1 MERLG
6 LGRRKDHRAWA
17 AAGVASC
24 AIGLVLGACAG
35 PQSTL
40 LPTLSPRPS
49 ASASS
54 DLPSAQP
61 TDPDG
66 GHVATGL
73 AIVGQLDPA
82 SPLTEIFL
90 VQPDGELRLITGLGD
105 GASVGGA
112 GPVWSPDGRQI
123 AFGPSVVGSGVFPQV
138 WVVRADGTEQRMI
151 AQLDAEEF
159 SLPSWS
165 PDGRHLVYGDATPP
179 GDRRIWLAN
188 LRTNNVER
196 IGTGALPRFLPGGDQ
211 IGFVLGVEGLVPG
224 DPAALTQVV
233 HVMDLD
239 TLEPEIFAR
248 ADNAVWSPDGSLV
261 LIQQDGSLTLANA
274 DGTGGQLV
282 ADGEQPVWSPGG
294 SRFAYLS
301 GTDSDGRSLISL
313 MDRSGTQLWSDVVG
327 SGLSWSPDGTR
338 LAVQVDFP
346 ERVVRVLD
354 AATGEELWVAPG
366 SQPAW
371 RP

>member
-1 MERLG
+1 M
-6 LGRRKDHRAWA
+6 GRKKDHRRWS
-17 AAGVASC
+17 AAGVATC
-24 AIGLVLGACAG
+24 AIALLVGACAS
-35 PQSTL
+35 PQTTVL
-40 LPTLSPRPS
+40 QTLSPRPS
-49 ASASS
+49 AGASS
-54 DLPSAQP
+54 GLPTALPSD
-61 TDPDG
+61 TSG
-66 GHVATGL
+66 GHVAAGL
-73 AIVGQLDPA
+73 AIVSQVSLD

-90 VQPDGELRLITGLGD
+90 VQGNGELRLITGLGD

-112 GPVWSPDGRQI
+112 GPVWSPDGRWI

-138 WVVRADGTEQRMI
+138 WVVRADGTGQRMI

-165 PDGRHLVYGDATPP
+165 PDGRRMVYADATPP

-188 LRTNNVER
+188 LRTEDVER

-248 ADNAVWSPDGSLV
+248 AENAVWSPDGSLV
-261 LIQQDGSLTLANA
+261 LIQQDGILTLANA
-274 DGTGGQLV
+274 DGAGGQIV
-282 ADGEQPVWSPGG
+282 ADGEQPAWSPDG

-313 MDRSGTQLWSDVVG
+313 MDRNGTQLWSDVVG
-327 SGLSWSPDGTR
+327 SGVSWSPDGTR
-338 LAVQVDFP
+338 LAVQVEYP
-346 ERVVRVLD
+346 ERVVHVLD
-354 AATGEELWVAPG
+354 AATGEQLWEAPG

>member
-1 MERLG
+1 MALDRTN
-6 LGRRKDHRAWA
+6 DHRVWHT
-17 AAGVASC
+17 AGVAVC
-24 AIGLVLGACAG
+24 AIGLVVGACAS
-35 PQSTL
+35 PSATL
-40 LPTLSPRPS
+40 QQTLSPQPS
-49 ASASS
+49 AGASS
-54 DLPSAQP
+54 ALPSTQP
-61 TDPDG
+61 SDPSG
-66 GHVATGL
+66 EHVAAGL
-73 AIVGQLDPA
+73 AIVSQVSLD

-90 VQPDGELRLITGLGD
+90 VQDNGELRLITGLGE

-123 AFGPSVVGSGVFPQV
+123 AFGPSVLGSGVFPQV
-138 WVVRADGTEQRMI
+138 WVVRADGTGQRMI

-165 PDGRHLVYGDATPP
+165 PDGRRLVYADATPP

-188 LRTNNVER
+188 LRTEDVER
-196 IGTGALPRFLPGGDQ
+196 IGTGALPRFLPGGDR

-233 HVMDLD
+233 HVMDVD

-248 ADNAVWSPDGSLV
+248 AENAVWSPDGTAV
-261 LIQQDGSLTLANA
+261 LIQQDGILSLAHA
-274 DGTGGQLV
+274 DGTGAQLV
-282 ADGEQPVWSPGG
+282 ADGEQPAWSPDG

-313 MDRSGTQLWSDVVG
+313 MDRNGTQLWSDVVG
-327 SGLSWSPDGTR
+327 SWVSWSPDGTR

-346 ERVVRVLD
+346 ERVVHVLD
-354 AATGEELWVAPG
+354 AATGEQLWEAPG

>member
-1 MERLG
+1 
-6 LGRRKDHRAWA
+6 
-17 AAGVASC
+17 
-24 AIGLVLGACAG
+24 
-35 PQSTL
+35 
-40 LPTLSPRPS
+40 
-49 ASASS
+49 
-54 DLPSAQP
+54 LPSTQP
-61 TDPDG
+61 SDPSS

-73 AIVGQLDPA
+73 AFVSQLDPE

-90 VQPDGELRLITGLGD
+90 VERNGELRLITGLGD
-105 GASVGGA
+105 GATVGGA

-138 WVVRADGTEQRMI
+138 WVVRADGTGQRMI

-165 PDGRHLVYGDATPP
+165 PDGRRLVYADATPP

-188 LRTNNVER
+188 LRTEDVER

-233 HVMDLD
+233 HVMALD
-239 TLEPEIFAR
+239 TLEPDIFVR

-282 ADGEQPVWSPGG
+282 ADGEQPAWSPDG
-294 SRFAYLS
+294 SRIAYLS
-301 GTDSDGRSLISL
+301 GTDPDGRSLISL
-313 MDRSGTQLWSDVVG
+313 MDRNGTQLWSDVVG
-327 SGLSWSPDGTR
+327 SGMSWSPDGTR
-338 LAVQVDFP
+338 LAVQVEYP